1 MTTTHQKEQAE
12 RKSLAGS
19 TGTTTFNTY
28 RDRAEADLQ
37 LENQGRHSA
46 AAKASVTGSAR
57 VPQVP
62 RMPEGSPWAGDLVPP
77 EEPTH
82 YDINALEPNGTPAE
96 IEASLRKRRHR
107 WLVSRLMATWRR
119 RGPLPRLAPR
129 RRLRFPLPPQ
139 TPPTSSVA
147 RGSYEQRR

>member
-96 IEASLRKRRHR
+96 IEASLREASPS
-107 WLVSRLMATWRR
+107 VAS
-119 RGPLPRLAPR
+119 
-129 RRLRFPLPPQ
+129 LPPDGDVATART
-139 TPPTSSVA
+139 TPSAGAKEASAVSTSAADASNFIRRA
-147 RGSYEQRR
+147 RKL